1 MFIEIKGVQFV
12 NKGAELMLASVVE
25 RVKQY
30 WPEADIVLEGN
41 PLSPYKN
48 RALLGAYQKLSLRKN
63 IIDLNFLSCYLP
75 KKIRNYLKK
84 WGIVTEADI
93 NVVLDAAG
101 FAYGDQWGSL
111 KIKHLGGELK
121 RYHKNNCKYI
131 FLPQALGSFSRVA
144 DQQVLK
150 DTLSKAALICAREED
165 SYKHIRALIGNADN
179 LVQYPDFTNAV
190 KGVVPD
196 YWQNGQQ
203 KVCFIPNSNMIGV
216 KNKNER
222 WKSNYISIMTLLM
235 TQVQLLGYEVVLLNH
250 EGEGDRDICN
260 VLNQHFDNKLTI
272 IEESDP
278 LKVKG
283 IIGDSK
289 AIVCSRFHGCV
300 SALSQGVV
308 NLGTSWSHKYEQL
321 FKEYGVSD
329 LLIDPSVS
337 DKAQIALINSILAD
351 NELYSKV
358 ISDNAVKYKEITEKM
373 WKRVI
378 ETINV
383 NT

>member
-25 RVKQY
+25 RDKQY

-41 PLSPYKN
+41 PLSPYKS
-48 RALLGAYQKLSLRKN
+48 RAMLGAYQKLSLRKN
-63 IIDLNFLSCYLP
+63 ILDLNFLSYYLP
-75 KKIRNYLKK
+75 KKIRNYLKR

-101 FAYGDQWGSL
+101 FAYGDQWGAL
-111 KIKHLGGELK
+111 KIKHLGGELT
-121 RYHKNNCKYI
+121 RYNKNNCKYI
-131 FLPQALGSFSRVA
+131 FLPQALGPFSRPK

-150 DTLSKAALICAREED
+150 ASLPSAALICAREED
-165 SYKHIRALIGNADN
+165 SYNHIRTLIGDADN
-179 LVQYPDFTNAV
+179 LVQYSDFTNAV
-190 KGVVPD
+190 KGVIPD
-196 YWQNGQQ
+196 YWQDGQQ

-216 KNKNER
+216 KNKNDS
-222 WKSNYISIMTLLM
+222 WKKNYISIMTLLM
-235 TQVQLLGYEVVLLNH
+235 TQVQSLGYEVVLLNH

-272 IEESDP
+272 IEEADP

-283 IIGDSK
+283 IIGDSR

-321 FKEYGVSD
+321 FKEYGVSE
-329 LLIDPSVS
+329 LLIDPNVS
-337 DKAQIALINSILAD
+337 DEAQIELINSILAE

-358 ISDNAVKYKEITEKM
+358 ISDNAIKYKEITEVM
-373 WKRVI
+373 WSQVL
-378 ETINV
+378 NV
-383 NT
+383 VDS

>member
-41 PLSPYKN
+41 PLSPYKS
-48 RALLGAYQKLSLRKN
+48 RAMLGAYQKLSLRKN
-63 IIDLNFLSCYLP
+63 ILDLNFLSYYLP
-75 KKIRNYLKK
+75 KKIRNYLKR

-101 FAYGDQWGSL
+101 FAYGDQWGAL
-111 KIKHLGGELK
+111 KIKHLGGELT
-121 RYHKNNCKYI
+121 RYNKNNCKYI
-131 FLPQALGSFSRVA
+131 FLPQALGPFSRPK

-150 DTLSKAALICAREED
+150 ASLPSAALICAREED
-165 SYKHIRALIGNADN
+165 SYNHIRTLIGDADN
-179 LVQYPDFTNAV
+179 LVQYSDFTNAV
-190 KGVVPD
+190 KGVIPD
-196 YWQNGQQ
+196 YWQDGQQ

-216 KNKNER
+216 KNKNDS
-222 WKSNYISIMTLLM
+222 WKKNYISIMTLLM
-235 TQVQLLGYEVVLLNH
+235 TQVQSLGYEVVLLNH

-272 IEESDP
+272 IEEADP

-283 IIGDSK
+283 IIGDSR

-321 FKEYGVSD
+321 FKEYGVSE
-329 LLIDPSVS
+329 LLIDPNVS
-337 DKAQIALINSILAD
+337 DEAQIELINSILAE

-358 ISDNAVKYKEITEKM
+358 ISDNAIKYKEITEVM
-373 WKRVI
+373 WSQVL
-378 ETINV
+378 NV
-383 NT
+383 VDS